1 MNAPYRELDSH
12 KEILAWKGMGA
23 AAGGYVAI
31 ISRDPELT
39 KSNINWDILDWEI
52 DETGLVM
59 EE

>member
-1 MNAPYRELDSH
+1 
-12 KEILAWKGMGA
+12 MGA

>member
-1 MNAPYRELDSH
+1 LDSYP
-12 KEILAWKGMGA
+12 EILAWKGMGA

-39 KSNINWDILDWEI
+39 KSTLKWDVLDWSI
-52 DETGLVM
+52 DDDGLVI